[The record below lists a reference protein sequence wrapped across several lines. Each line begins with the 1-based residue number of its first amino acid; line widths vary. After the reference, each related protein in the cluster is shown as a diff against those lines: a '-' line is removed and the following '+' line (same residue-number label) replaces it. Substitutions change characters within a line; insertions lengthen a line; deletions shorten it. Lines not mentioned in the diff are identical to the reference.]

1 MENEGSSEGKIREFP
16 HGFWCEGGLV
26 WHQRNEMP
34 SKLVV
39 YVTDADTDPN
49 EFADAVV
56 QAGMG
61 LKPLSVSRARA
72 AGAIDA
78 VQPRAIVV
86 DSDLAGD
93 LASILGSPRRPRAGL
108 MVLSDRELPSLA
120 SRLRKGP
127 SR

>member
-1 MENEGSSEGKIREFP
+1 
-16 HGFWCEGGLV
+16 
-26 WHQRNEMP
+26 MP